1 MQKTTLS
8 LQLLQSLYVLLGTMS
23 MAFAVVCF
31 LSPNHMI
38 TGGGIGIALI
48 LHFFFTSLTLGT
60 LLIIVSAPFVLLG
73 FIYFG
78 KLYTIKTFM
87 ALLTTSFFTDFFR
100 EILHLKPLTDD
111 ILLAAIF
118 GGIFIGLGVGLVIK
132 GRSSTGST
140 SVVGEIVAMKTKFK
154 ASEVL
159 LTIDLLIMVAYIFA
173 YGDLQKAFYSILGVY
188 VTAKVIDIVLT
199 GRPSKKVVNIV
210 SNNVEILRDQIRE
223 RIEEHGTI
231 FTGVGLHH
239 QEQAKTVILLSVEI
253 SKIQLLKDII
263 REYDPEAFLII
274 SEASE
279 FLGRD

>member
-1 MQKTTLS
+1 MKQPSRS
-8 LQLLQSLYVLLGTMS
+8 LQILQYIYVLLGTMS

-31 LSPNHMI
+31 LSPNNMV

-48 LHFFFTSLTLGT
+48 LHYIFTSLTLGT
-60 LLIIVSAPFVLLG
+60 LIIMVSIPFVILG
-73 FIYFG
+73 FVYFG
-78 KLYTIKTFM
+78 KQYTFKTLLAM
-87 ALLTTSFFTDFFR
+87 LTTSFFTDLFR
-100 EILHLKPLTDD
+100 EVLHLKPLTDD
-111 ILLAAIF
+111 ILLAAVF
-118 GGIFIGLGVGLVIK
+118 GGMFIGLGVGLVIK

-140 SVVGEIVAMKTKFK
+140 SVVGEIMAMKSKFK

-159 LTIDLLIMVAYIFA
+159 LAIDVTIMFA
-173 YGDLQKAFYSILGVY
+173 FIIAHGDIKKALYSMIGVY
-188 VTAKVIDIVLT
+188 VTAKMIDVILI
-199 GRPSKKVVNIV
+199 GRPPRKVVQIV
-210 SNNVEILRDQIRE
+210 SNNIEALTEQIRE
-223 RIEEHGTI
+223 RIEEHGTV

-239 QEQAKTVILLSVEI
+239 QKQIKTVILVTVET

>member
-1 MQKTTLS
+1 MKLPLRS
-8 LQLLQSLYVLLGTMS
+8 FALLQYVYVLLGTMS
-23 MAFAVVCF
+23 MAFGVVCF
-31 LSPNHMI
+31 LSPNNMV

-48 LHFFFTSLTLGT
+48 LHYIITSLTLGT
-60 LLIIVSAPFVLLG
+60 LIIFVSVPFIILG

-78 KLYTIKTFM
+78 KQYTFKT
-87 ALLTTSFFTDFFR
+87 LLAMLATSFFTDFFR
-100 EILHLKPLTDD
+100 EFLHLRALTDD
-111 ILLAAIF
+111 VLLAAVF

-140 SVVGEIVAMKTKFK
+140 SVVGEIVAMKSKFK

-159 LTIDLLIMVAYIFA
+159 LSIDVTIMFAYIFV
-173 YGDLQKAFYSILGVY
+173 YGDLKKALYSMIGVY
-188 VTAKVIDIVLT
+188 VTAKVIDVILT
-199 GRPSKKVVNIV
+199 GRPSKKVVKIV
-210 SNNVEILRDQIRE
+210 SNNVEVLTEQIRE

-231 FTGVGLHH
+231 FTGIGLHH
-239 QEQAKTVILLSVEI
+239 QKQTKTMILVTVET

>member
-1 MQKTTLS
+1 MKKSTLS
-8 LQLLQSLYVLLGTMS
+8 LQLLQSFYVLLGTMS

-31 LSPNHMI
+31 LSPNNMV

-48 LHFFFTSLTLGT
+48 LHFFMTKLTLGT
-60 LLIIVSAPFVLLG
+60 LLVIVSAPFVLLG

-78 KLYTIKTFM
+78 KLYTMKTFM
-87 ALLTTSFFTDFFR
+87 ALLATSFFTDLFR
-100 EILHLKPLTDD
+100 EFLHLKPLTDD

-140 SVVGEIVAMKTKFK
+140 SVVGEIVAMKTKLK
-154 ASEVL
+154 AAEVL
-159 LTIDLLIMVAYIFA
+159 LIIDITIMVAYIFA
-173 YGDLQKAFYSILGVY
+173 YGDMKKALYSMLGVY
-188 VTAKVIDIVLT
+188 VTSKVIDMILT

-210 SNNVEILRDQIRE
+210 SNNVEALTEQIRE

-239 QEQAKTVILLSVEI
+239 QKQIKTVILLSVET

>member
-1 MQKTTLS
+1 MKLPS
-8 LQLLQSLYVLLGTMS
+8 RSFAPLQYVYVLLGTMS

-31 LSPNHMI
+31 LSPNNMV

-48 LHFFFTSLTLGT
+48 LHYIITSLTIGT
-60 LLIIVSAPFVLLG
+60 LIMLVSVPFILLG

-78 KLYTIKTFM
+78 KQYTFKT
-87 ALLTTSFFTDFFR
+87 LLAMLSTSFFTDFFR
-100 EILHLKPLTDD
+100 EFLHLKPLTDD
-111 ILLAAIF
+111 VLLAAIF

-140 SVVGEIVAMKTKFK
+140 SVVGEIVAMKSKFK

-159 LTIDLLIMVAYIFA
+159 LSIDVTIMFAYIFV
-173 YGDLQKAFYSILGVY
+173 YGDLKKALYSMIGVY
-188 VTAKVIDIVLT
+188 VTAKVIDVILT
-199 GRPSKKVVNIV
+199 GRPSKKVVKIV
-210 SNNVEILRDQIRE
+210 SNNVEALTEQIRE

-231 FTGVGLHH
+231 FTGIGLHH
-239 QEQAKTVILLSVEI
+239 QKQTKTMILVTVET

>member
-1 MQKTTLS
+1 MKLPSRTLAF
-8 LQLLQSLYVLLGTMS
+8 LQYLYVLLGTMS

-31 LSPNHMI
+31 LSPNNMV

-48 LHFFFTSLTLGT
+48 LHYIVTSLTLGT
-60 LLIIVSAPFVLLG
+60 LIMLVSVPFILLG

-78 KLYTIKTFM
+78 KQYTFKT
-87 ALLTTSFFTDFFR
+87 LLAMLSTSFFTDLFR
-100 EILHLKPLTDD
+100 EFLHLKPLTDD
-111 ILLAAIF
+111 VLLAAVF

-140 SVVGEIVAMKTKFK
+140 SVVGEIVAMKSKFK

-159 LTIDLLIMVAYIFA
+159 LSIDVIIMFAYIFV
-173 YGDLQKAFYSILGVY
+173 YGDLKKALYSMIGVY
-188 VTAKVIDIVLT
+188 VTAKIIDVILT
-199 GRPSKKVVNIV
+199 GRPSKKVVKIV
-210 SNNVEILRDQIRE
+210 SNNVESLTEQIRE

-239 QEQAKTVILLSVEI
+239 QKQTKTMILLSVEI

>member
-1 MQKTTLS
+1 
-8 LQLLQSLYVLLGTMS
+8 

-31 LSPNHMI
+31 LSPNNMV

-48 LHFFFTSLTLGT
+48 LHYIVTSLTLGT
-60 LLIIVSAPFVLLG
+60 LIMLVSVPFIILG

-78 KLYTIKTFM
+78 KQYTFKT
-87 ALLTTSFFTDFFR
+87 LLAMLATSFFTDLFR
-100 EILHLKPLTDD
+100 EFLHLKPLTDD
-111 ILLAAIF
+111 VLLAAVF

-140 SVVGEIVAMKTKFK
+140 SVVGEIVAMKSKFK

-159 LTIDLLIMVAYIFA
+159 LSIDVTIMFAYIFV
-173 YGDLQKAFYSILGVY
+173 YGDLKKALYSMIGVY
-188 VTAKVIDIVLT
+188 VTAKVIDVILT
-199 GRPSKKVVNIV
+199 GRPSKKVVKIV
-210 SNNVEILRDQIRE
+210 SNNVEALTEQIRE

-231 FTGVGLHH
+231 FTGIGLHH
-239 QEQAKTVILLSVEI
+239 QKQTKTMILVTVEM

>member
-78 KLYTIKTFM
+78 KIYTIKTFM
-87 ALLTTSFFTDFFR
+87 ALLATSFFADLFR
-100 EILHLKPLTDD
+100 EILHFKPLTDD

-159 LTIDLLIMVAYIFA
+159 LTIDLSIMVAYIFA

-239 QEQAKTVILLSVEI
+239 QEQTKTVILLSVEI

>member
-1 MQKTTLS
+1 
-8 LQLLQSLYVLLGTMS
+8 

-31 LSPNHMI
+31 LSPNNMV

-48 LHFFFTSLTLGT
+48 LHYIIDSLTLGT
-60 LLIIVSAPFVLLG
+60 LIIGVSIPFVILG
-73 FIYFG
+73 FVYFG
-78 KLYTIKTFM
+78 KQYTFKT
-87 ALLTTSFFTDFFR
+87 LLAMLGTSFFTDFFR
-100 EILHLKPLTDD
+100 EFLHLAPITDD

-118 GGIFIGLGVGLVIK
+118 GGMFIGLGVGLVIK

-140 SVVGEIVAMKTKFK
+140 SVVGEIVAMKSKFK

-159 LTIDLLIMVAYIFA
+159 FAIDISIMFAFILTH
-173 YGDLQKAFYSILGVY
+173 GDIKKALYSMLGVY
-188 VTAKVIDIVLT
+188 VTAKMIDVILI
-199 GRPSKKVVNIV
+199 GRPPRKVVQIV
-210 SNNVEILRDQIRE
+210 SNNVETLTEQIRE

-239 QEQAKTVILLSVEI
+239 QKQVKTVILVTVE
-253 SKIQLLKDII
+253 SAKIQLLKDII

>member
-1 MQKTTLS
+1 MKLPSRS
-8 LQLLQSLYVLLGTMS
+8 LAFLQYLYVLLGTMS

-31 LSPNHMI
+31 LSPNNMV

-48 LHFFFTSLTLGT
+48 LHYIVTSLTLGT
-60 LLIIVSAPFVLLG
+60 LIMLVSVPFILLG

-78 KLYTIKTFM
+78 KQYTFKT
-87 ALLTTSFFTDFFR
+87 LLAMLSTSFFTDLFR
-100 EILHLKPLTDD
+100 EFLHLKPLTDD
-111 ILLAAIF
+111 VLLAAVF

-140 SVVGEIVAMKTKFK
+140 SVVGEIVAMKSKFK

-159 LTIDLLIMVAYIFA
+159 LSIDVTIMFAYIFV
-173 YGDLQKAFYSILGVY
+173 YGDLKKALYSMIGVY
-188 VTAKVIDIVLT
+188 VTAKIIDVILT
-199 GRPSKKVVNIV
+199 GRPSKKVVKIV
-210 SNNVEILRDQIRE
+210 SNNVESLTEQIRE

-239 QEQAKTVILLSVEI
+239 QKQTKTMILLSVEI

>member
-1 MQKTTLS
+1 MKLPSRS
-8 LQLLQSLYVLLGTMS
+8 LALLQYAYVLLGTMS

-31 LSPNHMI
+31 LSPNNMV

-48 LHFFFTSLTLGT
+48 LHYIITSLTLGT
-60 LLIIVSAPFVLLG
+60 LIMLVSVPFILLG

-78 KLYTIKTFM
+78 KQYTFKT
-87 ALLTTSFFTDFFR
+87 LLAMLATSFFTDLFR
-100 EILHLKPLTDD
+100 EFLHLKPLTDD
-111 ILLAAIF
+111 VLLAAIF

-140 SVVGEIVAMKTKFK
+140 SVVGEIVAMKSKFK

-159 LTIDLLIMVAYIFA
+159 LSIDVTIMFAYIFV
-173 YGDLQKAFYSILGVY
+173 YGDLKKALYSMIGVY
-188 VTAKVIDIVLT
+188 VTAKVIDVILT
-199 GRPSKKVVNIV
+199 GRPSKKVVKIV
-210 SNNVEILRDQIRE
+210 SNNVEALTEQIRE

-231 FTGVGLHH
+231 FTGIGLHH
-239 QEQAKTVILLSVEI
+239 QKQTKTMILVTVEM

>member
-1 MQKTTLS
+1 MKQPSRS
-8 LQLLQSLYVLLGTMS
+8 LQILQYIYVLLGTMS

-31 LSPNHMI
+31 LSPNNMV

-48 LHFFFTSLTLGT
+48 LHYIFTSLTLGT
-60 LLIIVSAPFVLLG
+60 LIIMVSIPFVILG

-78 KLYTIKTFM
+78 KQYTFKTLLAM
-87 ALLTTSFFTDFFR
+87 LTTSFFTDLFR
-100 EILHLKPLTDD
+100 EVLHLKPLTDD
-111 ILLAAIF
+111 ILLAAVF
-118 GGIFIGLGVGLVIK
+118 GGMFIGLGVGLVIK

-140 SVVGEIVAMKTKFK
+140 SVVGEIMAMKSKFK

-159 LTIDLLIMVAYIFA
+159 LAIDVTIMFA
-173 YGDLQKAFYSILGVY
+173 FIIAHGDIKKALYSMIGVY
-188 VTAKVIDIVLT
+188 VTAKMIDVILI
-199 GRPSKKVVNIV
+199 GRPPRKVVQIV
-210 SNNVEILRDQIRE
+210 SNNIEALTEQIRE
-223 RIEEHGTI
+223 RIEEHGTV

-239 QEQAKTVILLSVEI
+239 QKQIKTVILVTVET

>member
-1 MQKTTLS
+1 MKLPS
-8 LQLLQSLYVLLGTMS
+8 RSFAPLQYVYVLLGTMS

-31 LSPNHMI
+31 LSPNNMV

-48 LHFFFTSLTLGT
+48 LHYIITSLTIGT
-60 LLIIVSAPFVLLG
+60 LIMLVSVPFILLG

-78 KLYTIKTFM
+78 KQYTFKT
-87 ALLTTSFFTDFFR
+87 LLAMLSTSFFTDFFR
-100 EILHLKPLTDD
+100 EFLHLKPLTDD
-111 ILLAAIF
+111 VLLAAIF

-140 SVVGEIVAMKTKFK
+140 SVVGEIVAMKSKFK

-159 LTIDLLIMVAYIFA
+159 LSIDVTIMFAYIFV
-173 YGDLQKAFYSILGVY
+173 YGDLKKALYSMIGVY
-188 VTAKVIDIVLT
+188 VTAKVIDVILT
-199 GRPSKKVVNIV
+199 GRPSKKVVKIV
-210 SNNVEILRDQIRE
+210 SNNVEALTEQIRE

-231 FTGVGLHH
+231 FTGIGLHH
-239 QEQAKTVILLSVEI
+239 QKQTKTMILVTVEM

>member
-1 MQKTTLS
+1 MKQPSKS
-8 LQLLQSLYVLLGTMS
+8 LQALQYVYVLLGTMS

-31 LSPNHMI
+31 LSPNNMV

-48 LHFFFTSLTLGT
+48 LHYIFTSLTLGT
-60 LLIIVSAPFVLLG
+60 LIIMVSIPFVLLG

-78 KLYTIKTFM
+78 KQYTFKTLL
-87 ALLTTSFFTDFFR
+87 ALFLTSFFADFFR
-100 EILHLKPLTDD
+100 EFLKLKPLTDD
-111 ILLAAIF
+111 ILLAAVF

-140 SVVGEIVAMKTKFK
+140 SVVGEIVAMRSKFK

-159 LTIDLLIMVAYIFA
+159 LTIDVAIMFA
-173 YGDLQKAFYSILGVY
+173 FIIAHGDIKKALYSMIGVY
-188 VTAKVIDIVLT
+188 VTGKVLDVILI
-199 GRPSKKVVNIV
+199 GRPSKKLVKIV
-210 SNNVEILRDQIRE
+210 SSNVEALTEQIRE
-223 RIEEHGTI
+223 RVEEHGTI

-239 QEQAKTVILLSVEI
+239 QKQIKTVILLSVET

>member
-1 MQKTTLS
+1 MKLPSRS
-8 LQLLQSLYVLLGTMS
+8 LAFLQYLYVLLGTMS

-31 LSPNHMI
+31 FSPNNMV

-48 LHFFFTSLTLGT
+48 LHYIVTSLTLGT
-60 LLIIVSAPFVLLG
+60 LIMLVSVPFILLG

-78 KLYTIKTFM
+78 KQYTFKT
-87 ALLTTSFFTDFFR
+87 LLAMLSTSFFTDLFR
-100 EILHLKPLTDD
+100 EFLHLKPLTDD
-111 ILLAAIF
+111 VLLAAVF

-140 SVVGEIVAMKTKFK
+140 SVVGEIVAMKSKFK

-159 LTIDLLIMVAYIFA
+159 LSIDVTIMFAYIFV
-173 YGDLQKAFYSILGVY
+173 YGDLKKALYSMIGVY
-188 VTAKVIDIVLT
+188 VTAKIIDVILT
-199 GRPSKKVVNIV
+199 GRPSKKVVKIV
-210 SNNVEILRDQIRE
+210 SNNVEALTEQIRE

-231 FTGVGLHH
+231 FTGIGLHH
-239 QEQAKTVILLSVEI
+239 QKQMKTMILVTVEI

>member
-87 ALLTTSFFTDFFR
+87 ALLTTSFFTDLFR

>member
-1 MQKTTLS
+1 MKLPSRS
-8 LQLLQSLYVLLGTMS
+8 LALFQYTYVLLGTMS

-31 LSPNHMI
+31 LSPNNMV

-48 LHFFFTSLTLGT
+48 LHYIITSLTLGT
-60 LLIIVSAPFVLLG
+60 LIMLVSVPFIILG

-78 KLYTIKTFM
+78 KQYTFKT
-87 ALLTTSFFTDFFR
+87 LLAMFATSFFTDLFR
-100 EILHLKPLTDD
+100 EFLHLKPLTDD

-140 SVVGEIVAMKTKFK
+140 SVVGEIVAMKSKFK

-159 LTIDLLIMVAYIFA
+159 LSIDVTIMFAYIFV
-173 YGDLQKAFYSILGVY
+173 YGDLKKALYSMIGVY
-188 VTAKVIDIVLT
+188 VTAKVIDVILT
-199 GRPSKKVVNIV
+199 GRPSKKVVKIV
-210 SNNVEILRDQIRE
+210 SNNVEALTEQIRE

-231 FTGVGLHH
+231 FTGIGLHH
-239 QEQAKTVILLSVEI
+239 QKQTKTMILVTVEM

>member
-1 MQKTTLS
+1 MKLPSRS
-8 LQLLQSLYVLLGTMS
+8 LAFLQYLYVLLGTMS

-31 LSPNHMI
+31 LSPNNMV

-48 LHFFFTSLTLGT
+48 LHYIVTSLTLGT
-60 LLIIVSAPFVLLG
+60 LIMLVSVPFILLG

-78 KLYTIKTFM
+78 KQYTFKT
-87 ALLTTSFFTDFFR
+87 LLAMLSTSFFTDLFR
-100 EILHLKPLTDD
+100 EFFHLKPLTDD
-111 ILLAAIF
+111 LLLAAVF

-140 SVVGEIVAMKTKFK
+140 SVVGEIVAMKSKFK

-159 LTIDLLIMVAYIFA
+159 LSIDVTIMFAYIFV
-173 YGDLQKAFYSILGVY
+173 YGDLKKALYSMIGVY
-188 VTAKVIDIVLT
+188 VTAKIIDVILT
-199 GRPSKKVVNIV
+199 GRPSKKVVKIV
-210 SNNVEILRDQIRE
+210 SNNVEALTEQIRE

-239 QEQAKTVILLSVEI
+239 QKQTKTMILLSVEI

>member
-1 MQKTTLS
+1 MKLPSRS
-8 LQLLQSLYVLLGTMS
+8 LAFLQYLYVFLGTMS

-31 LSPNHMI
+31 LSPNNMV

-48 LHFFFTSLTLGT
+48 VHYLVTSLTLGT
-60 LLIIVSAPFVLLG
+60 LIMLVSVPFILLG

-78 KLYTIKTFM
+78 KQYTFKT
-87 ALLTTSFFTDFFR
+87 LLAMFSTSFFTDLFR
-100 EILHLKPLTDD
+100 EFLHLNPLTDD
-111 ILLAAIF
+111 VLLAAVF

-140 SVVGEIVAMKTKFK
+140 SVVGEIVAMKSKFK

-159 LTIDLLIMVAYIFA
+159 LSIDVTIMFAYIFV
-173 YGDLQKAFYSILGVY
+173 YSDLKKALYSMIGVY
-188 VTAKVIDIVLT
+188 VTAKVIDVILT
-199 GRPSKKVVNIV
+199 GRPSKKVVKII
-210 SNNVEILRDQIRE
+210 SNNVEALTEQIRE

-231 FTGVGLHH
+231 FTGIGLHH
-239 QEQAKTVILLSVEI
+239 QKQTKTMILLTVEM

>member
-1 MQKTTLS
+1 MKLPSRS
-8 LQLLQSLYVLLGTMS
+8 LALLQYTYVLLGTMS

-31 LSPNHMI
+31 LSPNNMV

-48 LHFFFTSLTLGT
+48 LHYIITSLTLGT
-60 LLIIVSAPFVLLG
+60 LIMLVSVPFIILG

-78 KLYTIKTFM
+78 KQYTFKT
-87 ALLTTSFFTDFFR
+87 LLAMFATSFFTDLFR
-100 EILHLKPLTDD
+100 EFLHLKPLTDD
-111 ILLAAIF
+111 VLLAAIF

-140 SVVGEIVAMKTKFK
+140 SVVGEIVAMKSKFK

-159 LTIDLLIMVAYIFA
+159 LSIDVTIMFAYIFV
-173 YGDLQKAFYSILGVY
+173 YGDLKKALYSMIGVY
-188 VTAKVIDIVLT
+188 VTAKVIDVILT
-199 GRPSKKVVNIV
+199 GRPSKKVVKIV
-210 SNNVEILRDQIRE
+210 SNNVEALTEQIRE

-231 FTGVGLHH
+231 FTGIGLHH
-239 QEQAKTVILLSVEI
+239 QKQTKTMILVTVEM

>member
-1 MQKTTLS
+1 
-8 LQLLQSLYVLLGTMS
+8 

-31 LSPNHMI
+31 LSPNNMV

-48 LHFFFTSLTLGT
+48 LHYIITSLTIGT
-60 LLIIVSAPFVLLG
+60 LIMLVSVPFILLG

-78 KLYTIKTFM
+78 KQYTFKT
-87 ALLTTSFFTDFFR
+87 LLAMLSTSFFTDFFR
-100 EILHLKPLTDD
+100 EFLHLKPLTDD
-111 ILLAAIF
+111 VLLAAIF

-140 SVVGEIVAMKTKFK
+140 SVVGEIVAMKSKFK

-159 LTIDLLIMVAYIFA
+159 LSIDVTIMFAYIFV
-173 YGDLQKAFYSILGVY
+173 YGDLKKALYSMIGVY
-188 VTAKVIDIVLT
+188 VTAKVIDVILT
-199 GRPSKKVVNIV
+199 GRPSKKVVKIV
-210 SNNVEILRDQIRE
+210 SNNVEALTEQIRE

-231 FTGVGLHH
+231 FTGIGLHH
-239 QEQAKTVILLSVEI
+239 QKQTKTMILVTVEM

>member
-1 MQKTTLS
+1 MKLPS
-8 LQLLQSLYVLLGTMS
+8 RSFAPLQYIYVLLGTMS

-31 LSPNHMI
+31 LSPNNMV

-48 LHFFFTSLTLGT
+48 LHYIITSLTIGT
-60 LLIIVSAPFVLLG
+60 LIMLVSVPFILLG

-78 KLYTIKTFM
+78 KQYTFKT
-87 ALLTTSFFTDFFR
+87 LLAMLSTSFFTDFFR
-100 EILHLKPLTDD
+100 EFLHLKPLTDD
-111 ILLAAIF
+111 VLLAAIF

-140 SVVGEIVAMKTKFK
+140 SVVGEIVAMKSKFK

-159 LTIDLLIMVAYIFA
+159 LSIDVTIMFAYIFV
-173 YGDLQKAFYSILGVY
+173 YGDLKKALYSMIGVY
-188 VTAKVIDIVLT
+188 VTAKVIDVILT
-199 GRPSKKVVNIV
+199 GRPSKKVVKIV
-210 SNNVEILRDQIRE
+210 SNNVEALTEQIRE

-231 FTGVGLHH
+231 FTGIGLHH
-239 QEQAKTVILLSVEI
+239 QKQTKTMILVTVEM
-253 SKIQLLKDII
+253 SKIQLIKDII
-263 REYDPEAFLII
+263 RKYDPEAFLII

>member
-1 MQKTTLS
+1 MKLPSRS
-8 LQLLQSLYVLLGTMS
+8 LQILQYIYVLLGTMS

-31 LSPNHMI
+31 LSPNNMV

-48 LHFFFTSLTLGT
+48 LHYIFTSLTLGT
-60 LLIIVSAPFVLLG
+60 LIIMVSIPFVILG
-73 FIYFG
+73 FVYFG
-78 KLYTIKTFM
+78 KQYTFKTLLAM
-87 ALLTTSFFTDFFR
+87 LTTSFFTDLFR
-100 EILHLKPLTDD
+100 EVLHLKPLTDD
-111 ILLAAIF
+111 ILLAAVF
-118 GGIFIGLGVGLVIK
+118 GGMFIGLGVGLVIK

-140 SVVGEIVAMKTKFK
+140 SVVGEIMAMKSKFK

-159 LTIDLLIMVAYIFA
+159 LAIDVTIMFA
-173 YGDLQKAFYSILGVY
+173 FIIAHGDIKKALYSMIGVY
-188 VTAKVIDIVLT
+188 VTAKMIDVILI
-199 GRPSKKVVNIV
+199 GRPPRKVVQIV
-210 SNNVEILRDQIRE
+210 SNNIEALTEQIRE
-223 RIEEHGTI
+223 RIEEHGTV

-239 QEQAKTVILLSVEI
+239 QKQIKTVILVTVET

>member
-1 MQKTTLS
+1 MRLPSRS
-8 LQLLQSLYVLLGTMS
+8 LAFLQYLYVLLGTMS

-31 LSPNHMI
+31 LSPNNMV

-48 LHFFFTSLTLGT
+48 LHYIVTSLTLGT
-60 LLIIVSAPFVLLG
+60 LIMLVSVPFILLG

-78 KLYTIKTFM
+78 KQYTFKT
-87 ALLTTSFFTDFFR
+87 LLAMLSTSFFTDLFR
-100 EILHLKPLTDD
+100 EFLHLKPLTDD
-111 ILLAAIF
+111 VLLAAVF

-140 SVVGEIVAMKTKFK
+140 SVVGEIVAMKSKFK

-159 LTIDLLIMVAYIFA
+159 LSIDVTIMFAYIFV
-173 YGDLQKAFYSILGVY
+173 YGDLKKALYSMIGVY
-188 VTAKVIDIVLT
+188 VTAKIIDVILT
-199 GRPSKKVVNIV
+199 GRPSKKVVKIV
-210 SNNVEILRDQIRE
+210 SNNVEALTEQIRE

-239 QEQAKTVILLSVEI
+239 QKQTKTMILLSVEI

>member
-1 MQKTTLS
+1 MKQPSRS
-8 LQLLQSLYVLLGTMS
+8 LQILQYIYVLLGTMS

-31 LSPNHMI
+31 LSPNNMV

-48 LHFFFTSLTLGT
+48 LHYIFTSLTLGT
-60 LLIIVSAPFVLLG
+60 LIIMVSIPFVILG
-73 FIYFG
+73 FVYFG
-78 KLYTIKTFM
+78 KQYTFKTLLAM
-87 ALLTTSFFTDFFR
+87 LTTSFFTDLFR
-100 EILHLKPLTDD
+100 EVLHLKPLTDD
-111 ILLAAIF
+111 ILLAAVF
-118 GGIFIGLGVGLVIK
+118 GGMFIGLGVGLVIK

-140 SVVGEIVAMKTKFK
+140 SVVGEIMAMKSKFK

-159 LTIDLLIMVAYIFA
+159 LAIDVTIMFA
-173 YGDLQKAFYSILGVY
+173 FIIAHGDIKKALYSMIGVY
-188 VTAKVIDIVLT
+188 VTAKMIDVILI
-199 GRPSKKVVNIV
+199 GRPPRKVVQIV
-210 SNNVEILRDQIRE
+210 SNNIEVLTEQIRE
-223 RIEEHGTI
+223 RIEEHGTV

-239 QEQAKTVILLSVEI
+239 QKQIKTVILVTVET

>member
-1 MQKTTLS
+1 MRLPSRS
-8 LQLLQSLYVLLGTMS
+8 LAFLQYLYVLLGTMS

-31 LSPNHMI
+31 LSPNNMV

-48 LHFFFTSLTLGT
+48 LHYIVTSLTLGT
-60 LLIIVSAPFVLLG
+60 LIMLVSVPFIFLG

-78 KLYTIKTFM
+78 KQYTFKT
-87 ALLTTSFFTDFFR
+87 LLAMLSTSFFTDLFR
-100 EILHLKPLTDD
+100 EFLHLKPLTDD
-111 ILLAAIF
+111 VLLAAVF

-140 SVVGEIVAMKTKFK
+140 SVVGEIVAMKSKFK

-159 LTIDLLIMVAYIFA
+159 LSIDVTIMFAYIFV
-173 YGDLQKAFYSILGVY
+173 YGDLKKALYSMIGVY
-188 VTAKVIDIVLT
+188 VTAKIIDVILT
-199 GRPSKKVVNIV
+199 GRPSKKVVKIV
-210 SNNVEILRDQIRE
+210 SNNVEALTEQIRE

-239 QEQAKTVILLSVEI
+239 QKQTKTMILLSVEI